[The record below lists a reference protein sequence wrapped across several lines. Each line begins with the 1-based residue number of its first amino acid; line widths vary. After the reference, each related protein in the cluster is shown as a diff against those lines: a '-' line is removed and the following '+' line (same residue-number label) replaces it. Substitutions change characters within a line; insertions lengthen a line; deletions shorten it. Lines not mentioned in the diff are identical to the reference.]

1 MIKTLTLAASIVV
14 VLAVAGCGGGG
25 GDDEDDPTVSITAIA
40 TRDRT
45 SITTPPPQSTP
56 AVDIREIDV
65 AAMPEVQAVLTE
77 NGGIIVQAD
86 VVYADVTNDGFDE
99 AIVPV
104 SSGGTLG
111 YLGFFV
117 VTPDGET
124 GRVILQEFPAES
136 TGLTVTVVGEKIELL
151 QPAPGPDDPEC
162 CPSFFRRTIYAWNG
176 NALAVESVTTELN
189 PDTIPPTPDTTEQ
202 T

>member
-1 MIKTLTLAASIVV
+1 MFKTIALTTLTVLVLAAV
-14 VLAVAGCGGGG
+14 GCSGG
-25 GDDEDDPTVSITAIA
+25 GDDDDRRRIGDARRNERWHRNSNTTAGQPTPS
-40 TRDRT
+40 
-45 SITTPPPQSTP
+45 
-56 AVDIREIDV
+56 VDIREIDI
-65 AAMPEVQAVLTE
+65 AAMPDVQAVLTT
-77 NGGIIVQAD
+77 NGGTIIQTD
-86 VVYADVTNDGFDE
+86 VVYADVTGDGFDD

-117 VTPDGET
+117 VTPEGDT
-124 GRVILQEFPAES
+124 ARILMQEFPAES

-189 PDTIPPTPDTTEQ
+189 PDVAAALTPESTE
-202 T
+202 